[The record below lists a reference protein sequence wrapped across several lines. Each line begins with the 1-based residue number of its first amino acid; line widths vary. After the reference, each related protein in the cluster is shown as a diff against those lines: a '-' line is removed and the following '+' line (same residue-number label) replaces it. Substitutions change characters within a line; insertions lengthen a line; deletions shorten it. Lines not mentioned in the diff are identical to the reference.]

1 MLALSRLTVLAM
13 IAGML
18 GMLSC
23 APSPKA
29 RIIPLAHSA
38 YVWKQGWNTQMI
50 SQLAAME
57 LPAKLTALNIL
68 VGECGLSSGRRAVR
82 PPWKELAAKGRP
94 LALSVRIGTRKAVH
108 KLGELDLSE
117 GFELLLSGLTEARAA
132 GVTVV
137 SLQVDFDCPERLLA
151 DYAEGIR
158 GLKARTG
165 GAPVTITALPSW
177 LDAGGFEE
185 LIASTDGWTLQ
196 LHGTNRPRIGTCDTL
211 FSEDAALRWTRQA
224 VRLGRPFRVALPTYA
239 YLACYG
245 KHGEYLGMHAE
256 QDSFPSGTTQTMP
269 LPADPGQI
277 QAYLSRLEDAS
288 FELVTGVDWFRLPF
302 PRDRQNWTIQGL
314 DDVLAG
320 RVLTNDVEIVGTQT
334 GGLYDL
340 SIANS
345 GHQPVVL
352 PSVRV
357 AWSHGK
363 LVGLDAT
370 YAWRAESEGN
380 AVIFSTSRFQEF
392 LAPGERRVVGWLRI
406 DGSEPITSLLIK

>member
-177 LDAGGFEE
+177 LDAGGFE
-185 LIASTDGWTLQ
+185 
-196 LHGTNRPRIGTCDTL
+196 
-211 FSEDAALRWTRQA
+211 
-224 VRLGRPFRVALPTYA
+224 
-239 YLACYG
+239 
-245 KHGEYLGMHAE
+245 
-256 QDSFPSGTTQTMP
+256 
-269 LPADPGQI
+269 
-277 QAYLSRLEDAS
+277 
-288 FELVTGVDWFRLPF
+288 
-302 PRDRQNWTIQGL
+302 
-314 DDVLAG
+314 
-320 RVLTNDVEIVGTQT
+320 
-334 GGLYDL
+334 
-340 SIANS
+340 
-345 GHQPVVL
+345 
-352 PSVRV
+352 
-357 AWSHGK
+357 
-363 LVGLDAT
+363 
-370 YAWRAESEGN
+370 
-380 AVIFSTSRFQEF
+380 
-392 LAPGERRVVGWLRI
+392 
-406 DGSEPITSLLIK
+406 